1 MAFRDGGLPA
11 EDRASSRFRMSCR
24 GAILPSVSFF
34 FRRTPAALAIAF
46 SLVSSPVFAQGGGVE
61 APTPPE
67 AQPAEQG
74 AGQGEAAPSA
84 ETPPAET
91 PTETPPPEGAAT
103 PPEQARMRMVVIDA
117 ATFGIDP
124 VVGRVASGVMRET
137 GEAMGYHV
145 LTQDE
150 TIAAAQQ
157 LRMPYPPTPADLWR
171 VSWVA
176 RAHRGAFARIWAH
189 GGQYVVEITVASLD
203 GSGPFFARGTAGA
216 EDLRQVVDQLLR
228 TALPPPSAWNAA
240 GAMGGTTEPQ
250 AAASQPIEEQHID
263 ELDEDAIERPMV
275 AQTQAQQAAPELR
288 RFQLTLQTEAAFGA
302 SSEFFYNHLV
312 GVRFD
317 IRITRDILVG
327 AYVGYANLNARNGR
341 ADNLLFMAQF
351 EDRIRISPNLD
362 LTIPLRI
369 AGGYLPFN
377 GPVIRLAAGLNY
389 AIDGNWEIG
398 ADLLTPTIWFLPDHV
413 VFSMDVA
420 LEATYRF

>member
-1 MAFRDGGLPA
+1 MRLIVVDG
-11 EDRASSRFRMSCR
+11 
-24 GAILPSVSFF
+24 
-34 FRRTPAALAIAF
+34 
-46 SLVSSPVFAQGGGVE
+46 
-61 APTPPE
+61 
-67 AQPAEQG
+67 
-74 AGQGEAAPSA
+74 
-84 ETPPAET
+84 
-91 PTETPPPEGAAT
+91 
-103 PPEQARMRMVVIDA
+103 

-124 VVGRVASGVMRET
+124 VVGRVASARMRET
-137 GEAMGYHV
+137 GEELGYHV

-189 GGQYVVEITVASLD
+189 GGQYVIEITVASLD
-203 GSGPFFARGTAGA
+203 GSGPFFQRGTAGA
-216 EDLRQVVDQLLR
+216 EDLREVVDQLLR
-228 TALPPPSAWNAA
+228 RALPAPAAWNPA
-240 GAMGGTTEPQ
+240 GAMGGT
-250 AAASQPIEEQHID
+250 QPEAEAQGLPPAEEHID
-263 ELDEDAIERPMV
+263 ELDEDAIEQPPQQQPA
-275 AQTQAQQAAPELR
+275 AQPTPELR
-288 RFQLTLQTEAAFGA
+288 RFQLTLQTEAALGA
-302 SSEFFYNHLV
+302 TPDFFYNHLI

-317 IRITRDILVG
+317 IRITRDILIG

-341 ADNLLFMAQF
+341 ADNLLFMGQF
-351 EDRIRISPNLD
+351 EDRIRISPTLD

-398 ADLLTPTIWFLPDHV
+398 ADLLTPTIWFLPSHI
-413 VFSMDVA
+413 VFSMDFA